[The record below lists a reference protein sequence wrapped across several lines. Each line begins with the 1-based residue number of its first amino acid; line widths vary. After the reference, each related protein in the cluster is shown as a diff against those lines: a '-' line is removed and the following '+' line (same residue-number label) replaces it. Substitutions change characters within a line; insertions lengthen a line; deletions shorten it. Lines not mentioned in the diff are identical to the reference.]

1 MLTHLKIN
9 NVVLIE
15 KLDLDFSKGL
25 TIFSGETGAGKSILL
40 DSLGLVLGAR
50 ADTDLIRTGEQ
61 KLSVTANFEMKNKSS
76 MFFKICA
83 ENEIEADEE
92 IIIKRTLTV
101 DGKSKIFLNDQPI
114 TLKLL
119 KELGAYLVE
128 IHGQFDNQGLLNSS
142 THIDVLDGFGGYE
155 KELGEVQKAFVKY
168 KELQKKLKMALE
180 SEEKARTQEETLN
193 HFKNELETAN
203 VRVGEEKELSQ
214 KRTEMMHAEKLL
226 ESLNE
231 AYNALSGQG
240 LSAQIRHAMT
250 SIDKVNRITENKYEG
265 IAQALD
271 SALVE
276 LDEATSEIESAS
288 EDISL
293 SQNEINAVEERLF
306 ALKALARKHNCTI
319 DDLPQVLEDICLKL
333 KSIEQNSDDVI
344 VFKKELIDAKN
355 DYVSKALVVRQKR
368 EKTAAALEKKV
379 EDELKFLKMG
389 KAEFRVLI
397 EHLNEDSFN
406 EKGMDNICFE
416 VKTNAGQ
423 AFGPLS
429 KIASGGELARF
440 MLALKVNLA
449 RQSGLETLIFDEVD
463 SGIGGATAEAVGNRL
478 YKLSQD
484 VQVMAVTHSPQVAA
498 FSTTHF
504 KVSKETEAEKT
515 TTSVQKL
522 TDIQKKEEIARML
535 SGEKISDEARAA
547 AEKLIK
553 PEQKE
558 LF

>member
-9 NVVLIE
+9 DVVLIE

-50 ADTDLIRTGEQ
+50 ADTDLIRTDEQ
-61 KLSVTANFEMKNKSS
+61 KLSVTASFEMKNKASK
-76 MFFKICA
+76 FFKICA
-83 ENEIEADEE
+83 ENELETDDE
-92 IIIKRTLTV
+92 IIIKRTLTA

-119 KELGAYLVE
+119 KELGTCLVE
-128 IHGQFDNQGLLNSS
+128 IHGQFDNQGLLNAA
-142 THIDVLDGFGGYE
+142 THIDVLDAFGGYE
-155 KELGEVQKAFVKY
+155 KELFDVKKAFEKY
-168 KELQKKLKMALE
+168 KELQKKLKIALD
-180 SEEKARTQEETLN
+180 SEEKARQEEDTLN
-193 HFKNELETAN
+193 HFKKELETAN
-203 VRVGEEKELSQ
+203 VHLGEEKELSQ

-226 ESLNE
+226 ENFNE

-240 LSAQIRHAMT
+240 LSAQIRHAM
-250 SIDKVNRITENKYEG
+250 SAIDKVNRITENKYQG
-265 IAQALD
+265 IEEALD
-271 SALVE
+271 SALVQ

-306 ALKALARKHNCTI
+306 ALKALARKHNCAI

-344 VFKKELIDAKN
+344 AFKKELIDAQN
-355 DYVSKALVVRQKR
+355 DYISKALIVRQKR
-368 EKTAAALEKKV
+368 EKTAENLAQKV
-379 EDELKFLKMG
+379 QDELKFLKME

-397 EHLNEDSFN
+397 ENLNEDGFH
-406 EKGMDNICFE
+406 EKGMDSVCFE

-449 RQSGLETLIFDEVD
+449 QKSGLETLIFDEVD
-463 SGIGGATAEAVGNRL
+463 SGIGGSAAEAVGNRL
-478 YKLSQD
+478 SKLSQD

-504 KVSKETEAEKT
+504 KVSKETKAEKT
-515 TTSVQKL
+515 TTCVQKL